1 VAASF
6 IPWLLRNSLPDIAYS
21 MLDILLAIFQW
32 IGRIWDSLPKEKKE
46 QIINAIVDSFEDLI
60 RTYYRKWK
68 TR

>member
-1 VAASF
+1 MGKLL
-6 IPWLLRNSLPDIAYS
+6 IPWLLRNSPPGSAYS

-60 RTYYRKWK
+60 RTYYRQWK
-68 TR
+68 AR

>member
-1 VAASF
+1 
-6 IPWLLRNSLPDIAYS
+6 

-60 RTYYRKWK
+60 RTYIDNGK
-68 TR
+68 TGESGTRL